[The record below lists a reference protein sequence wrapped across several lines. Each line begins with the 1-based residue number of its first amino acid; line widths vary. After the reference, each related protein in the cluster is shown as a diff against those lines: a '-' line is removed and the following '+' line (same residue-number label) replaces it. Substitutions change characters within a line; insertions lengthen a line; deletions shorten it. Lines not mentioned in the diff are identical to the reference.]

1 MKSAFDRAVRDELLA
16 RLDRLMPDAPARWGS
31 FTATRMLAHLN
42 DAMRLAV
49 GELDVRVRRTI
60 LANPVCR
67 WVAIYVIP
75 WPKGARTARE
85 LLERG
90 RGDVTFAVEQAMLRD
105 LMGKF
110 AARRG
115 APSWPPHPL
124 FGAMREQ
131 DWGALTWRHT
141 DHHFRQFGV

>member
-1 MKSAFDRAVRDELLA
+1 MKSAFDPSVRDELLA
-16 RLDRLMPDAPARWGS
+16 RLDRLTPDARARWGS

-42 DAMRLAV
+42 DALRLAV
-49 GELDVRVRRTI
+49 GELDVRVRRNI
-60 LANPVCR
+60 LANPVGR

-90 RGDVTFAVEQAMLRD
+90 RGDVTFATERAMLHD

-115 APSWPPHPL
+115 ALSWPPHPL
-124 FGAMREQ
+124 FGAMRER

-141 DHHFRQFGV
+141 DHHLRQFGV